1 IGEVQLV
8 QGVYL
13 GDDPANAC
21 GKPYPKRPDLQPSC
35 TFPGDKADAIE
46 DSRVIKRQ
54 SWCFRVSA
62 LAAELNCWMNLPVRR
77 IFAVSASCFIKSCQR
92 WIEVIGALFR
102 PRSQAVVRDEK
113 MRSLRRMS
121 RSSVVKRTSLKFEA
135 IVVTLL
141 IILRSVT
148 TAE

>member
-1 IGEVQLV
+1 
-8 QGVYL
+8 
-13 GDDPANAC
+13 
-21 GKPYPKRPDLQPSC
+21 
-35 TFPGDKADAIE
+35 
-46 DSRVIKRQ
+46 
-54 SWCFRVSA
+54 
-62 LAAELNCWMNLPVRR
+62 
-77 IFAVSASCFIKSCQR
+77 
-92 WIEVIGALFR
+92 LFR